1 MVIITIPISIVQG
14 ATMRLEGKTV
24 IITGGGSGIGLACT
38 RLFCDEGAQVAIIG
52 RRQDR
57 LESAAKEVG
66 GQVLAVTG
74 DLTNNSDLDR
84 LVTETLNAFGKIDIV
99 VNNGG
104 VFTGSPVHETKDE
117 DWDSIMDVNMRSV
130 FQLTKRVLPHMIGHK
145 SGNFIHISSILG
157 LVAVPGVAAYNV
169 SKGALLQFNRS
180 LAVEYGLVG
189 IRSNAV
195 CPGLVKTEMTE
206 GLMNDEEL
214 MKEWSRDYPIG
225 RFGAPQDIANACLYL
240 ASDESSFVTGVA
252 LPVDGGFTAH

>member
-1 MVIITIPISIVQG
+1 MAIITIPISIVQG

-52 RRQDR
+52 RRQNR

-66 GQVLAVTG
+66 GQVLTVTG

-130 FQLTKRVLPHMIGHK
+130 FQLTKRVLPHMIERK

-180 LAVEYGLVG
+180 LAVEYGPVG

-195 CPGLVKTEMTE
+195 CPGLVKTEMTK

-214 MKEWSRDYPIG
+214 MKEWSKDYPIG

>member
-1 MVIITIPISIVQG
+1 
-14 ATMRLEGKTV
+14 MRLEGKTV

-52 RRQDR
+52 RRQNR

-66 GQVLAVTG
+66 GQVLTVTG

-130 FQLTKRVLPHMIGHK
+130 FQLTKRVLPHMIERK

-180 LAVEYGLVG
+180 LAVEYGPVG

-195 CPGLVKTEMTE
+195 CPGLVKTEMTK

-214 MKEWSRDYPIG
+214 MKEWSKDYPIG

>member
-1 MVIITIPISIVQG
+1 MAIITIPISIVQG

-52 RRQDR
+52 RRQNR

-66 GQVLAVTG
+66 GQVLTVTG

-130 FQLTKRVLPHMIGHK
+130 FQLTKRVLPHMIERK

-180 LAVEYGLVG
+180 LAVEYGPVG

-214 MKEWSRDYPIG
+214 MKEWSKDYPIG

>member
-130 FQLTKRVLPHMIGHK
+130 FQLTKRVLPHMIERK

-180 LAVEYGLVG
+180 LAVEYGPVG

-240 ASDESSFVTGVA
+240 VSDESSFVTGVA

>member
-130 FQLTKRVLPHMIGHK
+130 FQLTKRVLPHMIERK

-180 LAVEYGLVG
+180 LAVEYGPVG

-206 GLMNDEEL
+206 GLMSDEEL